1 MMSTPPY
8 LAAARFPSRRSV
20 VHASGGMV
28 ATSQPLA
35 AQAGLQVL
43 LQGGNAADAAVASAA
58 VLAVVEPMSTGL
70 GGDAFALVYSARDG
84 AVTSLNG
91 SGRAAAAATP
101 ARFAEL
107 GLDTIPLDGPLPVT
121 VPGVVDAWHTLIQRH
136 GRMPLADVL
145 RAAIGYAEHGFP
157 VSEVIGRAW
166 AAGEA
171 RLRANPASARTFLV
185 DGVAPRVGTRFR
197 QPALAQTLRAVA
209 EGGPAAFYAG
219 PIAAALVAALEQA
232 GGWLT
237 LQDFAAHH
245 STWDT
250 PLSTL
255 YRGYRV
261 YECPPNGQGLTALL
275 ALNILDGFDLASLG
289 AASPAAL
296 HLQIEALRLAFADA
310 AAIIADPQLVPVP
323 AAALLEPAYTAARRA
338 RIDPR
343 RAAASAPAGRL
354 PGGHDTVYL
363 SVVDAEGNAVSFI
376 NSTYHGWGSAFTAG
390 DTGIVLQN
398 RGAGFVL
405 DPSHPNVI
413 APRKRPY
420 HTIIPCLVTHA
431 GRLWASFGVMGGFM
445 QPQGHV
451 QMLVNMLDF
460 GMNPQESLD
469 APRFELIRPYQEPRA
484 VATEY
489 GATTERALQALGHQI
504 AERESQFGFGGGQI
518 IVVDEDGIRHGG
530 SDPRKD
536 GAVVAY

>member
-1 MMSTPPY
+1 MSTPPF

-20 VHASGGMV
+20 VHAPGGMV

-43 LQGGNAADAAVASAA
+43 LQGGNAADAAVATAA

-84 AVTSLNG
+84 VVTSLNG

-107 GLDTIPLDGPLPVT
+107 GLDAIPLDGPLPVT
-121 VPGVVDAWHTLIQRH
+121 VPGVVDAWHALLQRH

-157 VSEVIGRAW
+157 VSELIARAW
-166 AAGEA
+166 AAGET

-185 DGVAPRVGTRFR
+185 DGAAPRAGTRFR
-197 QPALAQTLRAVA
+197 QPALARTLRTVA
-209 EGGPAAFYAG
+209 EGGSAAFYAG

-237 LQDFAAHH
+237 LQDVAAHR

-250 PLSTL
+250 PLSTM

-275 ALNILDGFDLASLG
+275 ALNLLDGFDLASLG

-310 AAIIADPQLVPVP
+310 AATIADPQLVSVP
-323 AAALLEPAYTAARRA
+323 TAALLEPAYTTARRA
-338 RIDPR
+338 RIDPQ
-343 RAAASAPAGRL
+343 RAAAIAPAGSL

-405 DPSHPNVI
+405 DPAHPNVI
-413 APRKRPY
+413 APHKRPY

-460 GMNPQESLD
+460 GMNPQEALD

-489 GATTERALQALGHQI
+489 GADTERALQALGHQI